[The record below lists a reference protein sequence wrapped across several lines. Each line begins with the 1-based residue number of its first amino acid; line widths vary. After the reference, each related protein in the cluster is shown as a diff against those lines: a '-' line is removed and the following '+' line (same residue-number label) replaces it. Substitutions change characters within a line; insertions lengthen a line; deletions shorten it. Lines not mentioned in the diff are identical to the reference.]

1 MEVQQADLPARIKA
15 VYNSCSKA
23 EQKILR
29 TILQELAD
37 YGHSTTYEQVWLADY
52 TEIPVD
58 KKTFL
63 THPYYLGSTNNNGAS
78 IYPTWMNVMLEL
90 ERTGNQYNEIVFTG
104 ATRTGKTSTAVSDA
118 CYQLYRLMCM
128 RDPQSF
134 FGLKPTTNI
143 LFFFFNLTASLA
155 KGVAFKEMMTTIAD
169 SAWFM
174 EHGHMNRS
182 EATPTYIPDGK
193 IEMKY
198 GSDSSQALGLATFCV
213 IFDECNFAAAGIKD
227 INKAKARMKSKY
239 DTLVARVTGTFVRHG
254 EVYGRL
260 YIISSKNSDSD
271 FMEDYVAAQK
281 KANNPHMYV
290 FDKPQ
295 WEVWPK
301 SKYSSDKM
309 FKIALGGRNLRSFVV
324 PDDQMNDE
332 SLAELVKQGYKLMD
346 VPEDNKTRFLAD
358 FDIALRDIA
367 GVSIP
372 GTLSFITQEALNGC
386 ITRSRKNPFFTDI
399 ISVGTKDSFTIEEFF
414 HLEVVPEVQKKMPMF
429 IHLDLSLNTDKTG
442 ISGVVISGRKDI
454 DVDGKRISMPTFEHV
469 FSISIEAPRGSNIAY
484 SKITAFICW
493 LRKNGFNIQGIS
505 RDQFQS
511 EYMGQIL
518 EEQGFNVKKLSLDR
532 TPEGYMT
539 LKTIIVEQRIDMLHV
554 QLLEDELIQLQRD
567 STTGHLDHPQ
577 FGSKDMSDSFAGAV
591 WNAVQTNP
599 GVPIPP
605 KTVAKAITNINGPRY
620 SNSGGFNMFP
630 GIKKY

>member
-1 MEVQQADLPARIKA
+1 MTTQPADLPAKIKA
-15 VYNSCSKA
+15 VYNSCSHE

-29 TILQELAD
+29 TILQELAT
-37 YGHSTTYEQVWLADY
+37 YGYSTTYEQVWLADY
-52 TEIPVD
+52 KEIPVD

-78 IYPTWMNVMLEL
+78 IYPTWMEVMLEL

-118 CYQLYRLMCM
+118 CYQLYRIMCM
-128 RDPQSF
+128 RDPQSY
-134 FGLKPTTNI
+134 FGLKPTTTI
-143 LFFFFNLTASLA
+143 LVFFFNLTMALA
-155 KGVAFKEMMTTIAD
+155 KGVAFKEMMTTI
-169 SAWFM
+169 SESPWFM
-174 EHGHMNRS
+174 EQGHMNKS

-193 IEMKY
+193 IELRY
-198 GSDSSQALGLATFCV
+198 GSDSSQALGLATAIV

-227 INKAKARMKSKY
+227 INKAKIRMKAKY

-271 FMEDYVAAQK
+271 FMEDYIAAQK
-281 KANNPHMYV
+281 KANNPHMYI

-324 PDDQMNDE
+324 PDDQMNEE
-332 SLAELVKQGYKLMD
+332 SYADLTAQGYKLMD

-372 GTLSFITQEALNGC
+372 GTLSFITQEVLNHC
-386 ITRSRKNPFFTDI
+386 ITQSRKNPFFTDI
-399 ISVGTKDSFTIEEFF
+399 ISVGTKDALTIEEFF
-414 HLEVVPEVQKKMPMF
+414 HMDVIPEHLRRLPMF

-442 ISGVVISGRKDI
+442 ISGVAISGRKDI
-454 DVDGKRISMPTFEHV
+454 DVDGKTISMPIFEHIFTV
-469 FSISIEAPRGSNIAY
+469 SIEAPRGANIAY

-493 LRKNGFNIQGIS
+493 LRKSGFNIQGIS

-539 LKTIIVEQRIDMLHV
+539 LRTILVEQRITMLHV
-554 QLLEDELIQLQRD
+554 QILEDELIRLQRD
-567 STTGHLDHPQ
+567 STTGKCDHVIG
-577 FGSKDMSDSFAGAV
+577 GSKDASDSFAGAV
-591 WNAVQTNP
+591 WNAILTNP
-599 GVPIPP
+599 GVPVAP
-605 KTVAKAITNINGPRY
+605 KTLASAIASVNGPRY

-630 GIKKY
+630 GIRKY

>member
-1 MEVQQADLPARIKA
+1 MKA
-15 VYNSCSKA
+15 
-23 EQKILR
+23 
-29 TILQELAD
+29 
-37 YGHSTTYEQVWLADY
+37 
-52 TEIPVD
+52 
-58 KKTFL
+58 
-63 THPYYLGSTNNNGAS
+63 
-78 IYPTWMNVMLEL
+78 
-90 ERTGNQYNEIVFTG
+90 
-104 ATRTGKTSTAVSDA
+104 
-118 CYQLYRLMCM
+118 
-128 RDPQSF
+128 
-134 FGLKPTTNI
+134 
-143 LFFFFNLTASLA
+143 
-155 KGVAFKEMMTTIAD
+155 
-169 SAWFM
+169 
-174 EHGHMNRS
+174 
-182 EATPTYIPDGK
+182 
-193 IEMKY
+193 
-198 GSDSSQALGLATFCV
+198 
-213 IFDECNFAAAGIKD
+213 
-227 INKAKARMKSKY
+227 KY

-271 FMEDYVAAQK
+271 FMEDYVAAQR
-281 KANNPHMYV
+281 KANNPHMYI

-301 SKYSSDKM
+301 SKYSSDRM

-324 PDDQMNDE
+324 PDNQMDE
-332 SLAELVKQGYKLMD
+332 VSLSELVKQGYKLMD

-386 ITRSRKNPFFTDI
+386 ITNLRKNPFFTDI

-414 HLEVVPEVQKKMPMF
+414 HIEVVPEVQKRMPMF

-442 ISGVVISGRKDI
+442 ISGIVVSGKKDI
-454 DVDGKRISMPTFEHV
+454 NVDGKNISMPTFEHV
-469 FSISIEAPRGSNIAY
+469 FSISIEAPRGANIAY

-493 LRKNGFNIQGIS
+493 LRRNGFNIQGIS

-518 EEQGFNVKKLSLDR
+518 EDQGFNVKKLSLDR

-539 LKTIIVEQRIDMLHV
+539 LRTIIVEQRIDMLHV

-591 WNAVQTNP
+591 WNAVQSNP
-599 GVPIPP
+599 GVPIPAMS
-605 KTVAKAITNINGPRY
+605 VASAIASVNQPRY
-620 SNSGGFNMFP
+620 SNSGGLNMFP
-630 GIKKY
+630 GIRKY